1 MRRINRL
8 HGIDGPSEL
17 IDLLV
22 RIANNDTGALLAE
35 EDVKH
40 GPTQILSFV
49 QQNAIDAVFSDKVG
63 L

>member
-1 MRRINRL
+1 MRRINRI

-22 RIANNDTGALLAE
+22 RIANNNTGALLVE

-40 GPTQILSFV
+40 GPTQILPFV
-49 QQNAIDAVFSDKVG
+49 QQNAIDAVFSYKVG
-63 L
+63 H